1 MFSPKKADDLQKFCL
16 DTPSEYSNN
25 MKTSY
30 SVQRADNNGPGNLVT
45 VSSYGDWKDA
55 EDIEELWRFG
65 HIASPEER
73 QLLADEK
80 AGKIVSPQQRIAA
93 PRPYL

>member
-1 MFSPKKADDLQKFCL
+1 
-16 DTPSEYSNN
+16 

-30 SVQRADNNGPGNLVT
+30 SVQRGENKGLGNLVT
-45 VSSYGDWKDA
+45 VSSYRDWRDA
-55 EDIEELWRFG
+55 EDIEELFRFG
-65 HIASPEER
+65 HIAPEER

-80 AGKIVSPQQRIAA
+80 AGKIVTSRMAA